1 MKRIL
6 IFILFINIYKYCF
19 CRDYKKIEITGNER
33 VSDETVKVYGGIE
46 INQDIDN
53 FKISEIIKN
62 LYSTNFFA
70 DINISVNNQTLFIK
84 LEEHPVINEIIIVGE
99 EATKYKEAIKKE
111 IKSKKNGPFVKSLI
125 SDDEITI
132 KKLYS
137 SLGFNFLEI
146 KSKVETFPKKR
157 VNIYFEIEKGERTRI
172 SKINFK
178 GDKKIRDRRLRDI
191 ITSQEKKFWKVL
203 SRNTYLK

>member
-6 IFILFINIYKYCF
+6 ILFYLLIFTNTVSAEII
-19 CRDYKKIEITGNER
+19 KKIEITGNER

-53 FKISEIIKN
+53 FKISEIIKS

-99 EATKYKEAIKKE
+99 ETKKYKEAIKKE

-137 SLGFNFLEI
+137 
-146 KSKVETFPKKR
+146 
-157 VNIYFEIEKGERTRI
+157 
-172 SKINFK
+172 
-178 GDKKIRDRRLRDI
+178 
-191 ITSQEKKFWKVL
+191 
-203 SRNTYLK
+203 